1 MTLSDIRFANF
12 TLDELIKD
20 KPFFLS
26 FDANDRESLKD
37 ILMMTQVEQEY
48 SYELLH
54 QLRDCKED
62 LMHYEINK
70 DNADRIYNVLAS
82 FLVVNKKEINAM
94 QSLGEV
100 S

>member
-12 TLDELIKD
+12 TIDELIKD

-26 FDANDRESLKD
+26 FDENDRESLKN

-54 QLRDCKED
+54 QLEDCKED
-62 LMHYEINK
+62 LMRYEINE
-70 DNADRIYNVLAS
+70 DNADRMYGVLSS
-82 FLVVNKKEINAM
+82 FLEVNKKEIRVI